1 MPFLCWTQQLTMMV
15 HGPHLFNGQVA
26 DIILLGTFYLFI
38 RDSCRAYW
46 IGLAVLIIE
55 HGLVYWV
62 NLELFWKNF

>member
-26 DIILLGTFYLFI
+26 DIILLGTFSFI

-46 IGLAVLIIE
+46 IGLVVLLK
-55 HGLVYWV
+55 HGSVYWV
-62 NLELFWKNF
+62 NLGLAREEF